1 MPDNYTVEMR
11 GEKFLLTRDQVEFDS
26 PNYFTSCFL
35 GEFTEAQTRTLTLS
49 RDPELFKI
57 ILNYLSG
64 YDVLP
69 LHELMIPKQMN
80 SNAALRNL
88 LADAQFYQ
96 LDGLVDQIDEEN
108 QAVKKA
114 EQAPASTSTYVMV
127 VARWSQGVPPG
138 PTISWNPA
146 VPLSEEAV
154 ARIRQTQEF
163 NLALMGA
170 FQRLRPD
177 IHKALEEAGFP
188 TSYLQVEAAWAEENT
203 GGGFTSSFAMKL
215 V

>member
-1 MPDNYTVEMR
+1 MPDKYTVEMR

-57 ILNYLSG
+57 ILDYLSG

-69 LHELMIPKQMN
+69 LHELMIPKRMN

-96 LDGLVDQIDEEN
+96 LDGLVDQIDQKNHE
-108 QAVKKA
+108 A
-114 EQAPASTSTYVMV
+114 EGVERTLTSTYVLV
-127 VARWSQGVPPG
+127 VAVRRMFCDLGQLDSLG
-138 PTISWNPA
+138 
-146 VPLSEEAV
+146 
-154 ARIRQTQEF
+154 
-163 NLALMGA
+163 
-170 FQRLRPD
+170 
-177 IHKALEEAGFP
+177 
-188 TSYLQVEAAWAEENT
+188 
-203 GGGFTSSFAMKL
+203 
-215 V
+215 